1 MPINF
6 FQLMQQFQQFRQNF
20 HGDAQQQV
28 QQMLQN
34 GRVSQDQYNQ
44 AYQVASQL
52 YQMMGGR

>member
-20 HGDAQQQV
+20 RGDAQQQV

>member
-20 HGDAQQQV
+20 RGDAQQQV

-34 GRVSQDQYNQ
+34 GRVSQEQYNQ